1 MQLINL
7 IKNKLR
13 AAGQRDPVVMAVD
26 ACEERT
32 PAKGDDSF
40 KEFRK
45 GGSKF
50 RGDKPSKPSE
60 PSKPKEPDK
69 PDMGSKPQKSPKPL
83 KKKPPYNPYG
93 TGTANPSNMSGS
105 TGP

>member
-1 MQLINL
+1 M
-7 IKNKLR
+7 
-13 AAGQRDPVVMAVD
+13 VMAVD

-50 RGDKPSKPSE
+50 RGDKPSKPSPLPE
-60 PSKPKEPDK
+60 KPTSKPLPLPDK
-69 PDMGSKPQKSPKPL
+69 PV
-83 KKKPPYNPYG
+83 KKVKRYNPG
-93 TGTANPSNMSGS
+93 FNPEKASET